1 MTGKWEFGWFNCF
14 RLQKLL
20 SLNRDS
26 GKPLLSPLN
35 VLLETI
41 SEQTYIVPTCQQL
54 ELGFEEEKWYGSPA
68 GSAQISL

>member
-14 RLQKLL
+14 RLQQLF
-20 SLNRDS
+20 SLNWDS
-26 GKPLLSPLN
+26 GKPLLSPLS
-35 VLLETI
+35 VL
-41 SEQTYIVPTCQQL
+41 IVPTCQQL